1 MRAGHACDTSYD
13 GSTGRRTTSEAGP
26 GNSRRPYLKKKLK
39 VKGLG
44 ASWLKR

>member
-1 MRAGHACDTSYD
+1 MSVVPATHREETGGSQGKTSL
-13 GSTGRRTTSEAGP
+13 GKV
-26 GNSRRPYLKKKLK
+26 SRRPYLKKKLK